1 MTTVHQF
8 LPQLRPYDAV
18 TSHALAMQ
26 RALRGAGMESRIWAD
41 SIHPALRSQGEPRG
55 RFGSLGR
62 SRSSSRQ
69 VLLYQAF
76 VGAGDLVG
84 FLIDRDEP
92 LVVYYHNITPASF
105 IWPYDHPSAA
115 LMEQGRDDVGRLVP
129 RIRVALAASQFSAR
143 DLRDWG
149 VNDVRI
155 VMPSARPDRLAEPD
169 VKRLRWLRQ
178 SKRGID
184 LLFVGRVAPHKGHQ
198 HLLRVLALLR
208 ALTQR
213 DVRLFAV
220 GSEGPEAYMLALTG
234 LAERLGLDNSAIFT
248 GPVTEAEL
256 AAHYEA
262 ADVFLC
268 LSEHEGFC
276 IPLLE
281 AMRAE
286 LPVVA
291 YAAGAVSETLDG
303 SGILLGGLDPY
314 VVAEVVSTVVSDE
327 ALRRQICARQR
338 ERAAELDR
346 FDWNG
351 VLLDAVHEAAKS

>member
-1 MTTVHQF
+1 
-8 LPQLRPYDAV
+8 
-18 TSHALAMQ
+18 
-26 RALRGAGMESRIWAD
+26 MESRIWAD
-41 SIHPALRSQGEPRG
+41 AIHPALRSCCEPWE
-55 RFGSLGR
+55 RFGRITGSGR
-62 SRSSSRQ
+62 SSRQ
-69 VLLYQAF
+69 VLLYQAY
-76 VGAGDLVG
+76 VGARDLVG
-84 FLIDRDEP
+84 FLADRDEP
-92 LVVYYHNITPASF
+92 LVVYYHNITPATF
-105 IWPYDHPSAA
+105 VWPYDHPAAA
-115 LMEQGRDDVGRLVP
+115 LMEQGREDVERLVP
-129 RIRVALAASQFSAR
+129 RIRVALAASEFSAR
-143 DLRDWG
+143 ELRDWG

-155 VMPSARPDRLAEPD
+155 VVPSARPGRLAEPD
-169 VKRLRWLRQ
+169 AKRLHWLRE

-198 HLLRVLALLR
+198 HLLRVLAALR
-208 ALTQR
+208 AGMQH

-234 LAERLGLDNSAIFT
+234 LADRLGVEDSAVFT

-281 AMRAE
+281 AMRAG

-291 YAAGAVSETLDG
+291 YAAGAVSETLNG
-303 SGILLGGLDPY
+303 SGILLGAMDPY
-314 VVAEVVSTVVSDE
+314 VVAEVVSRVVSDE
-327 ALRRQICARQR
+327 TLRRQVCARQR

-351 VLLDAVHEAAKS
+351 VLVDAVHEAAKS